1 MVIKYRL
8 SKDNSQVDILS
19 RRLNHK
25 SKTLN
30 LNSLLIRVDNNRDFR
45 LVEDITIVFISII
58 ENLTELKDFKA
69 VYLEDL
75 ETKD

>member
-1 MVIKYRL
+1 VIKYHFR
-8 SKDNSQVDILS
+8 KDNRQVDTLS
-19 RRLNHK
+19 RQPNYK

-30 LNSLLIRVDNNRDFR
+30 LNSLPIRVDDNRDFR
-45 LVEDITIVFISII
+45 LVEEMIIVFISII
-58 ENLTELKDFKA
+58 ENLMELKDFKA